1 MAYRRLLCA
10 AALAALILTGGA
22 APPQSAPAPA
32 DRPQMVAI
40 PAGRFV
46 MGSSQAQTDKELTQ
60 TYLLESEADNFGAW
74 EKPQHEVQ
82 VRAFELGKYPVTR
95 GDFLRFV
102 NSSGYAAVGCYAYN
116 GENYGMSAVADWRNP
131 GFKQTNK
138 HPVLCVSYQDAQ
150 AYIRWLNKRTGL
162 SYRLPSE
169 AEMEYATRAGT
180 TTSRFWGEDVA
191 RQCEYANGPD
201 LTMKD
206 QFPGWY
212 GAPCRDGYLL
222 TSPVDAFKPNP
233 WGLHDMVGNVFQITE
248 DCWRANFQGAPTD
261 GSAWTGG
268 DCSKRTL
275 RGGSTTS
282 HPGSMTSAS
291 RTGTP
296 VTNRTVYVGFRLA
309 RSLP

>member
-1 MAYRRLLCA
+1 MISHRLLSVT
-10 AALAALILTGGA
+10 ALAALLFSGA
-22 APPQSAPAPA
+22 AALPAQGAPAS
-32 DRPQMVAI
+32 DRPEMVSI

-46 MGSSQAQTDKELTQ
+46 MGSSKAQSDKELTH
-60 TYLLESEADNFGAW
+60 TYLLESEADKFGDW

-82 VRAFELGKYPVTR
+82 VAAFEMSKYPVTR
-95 GDFLRFV
+95 GDILRFV
-102 NSSGYAAVGCYAYN
+102 NSSGYAATGCYAYN
-116 GENYGMSAVADWRNP
+116 GENFGQSATADWRNP
-131 GFKQTNK
+131 GFKQTQK
-138 HPVLCVSYQDAQ
+138 DPAVCLSYQDAQ

-162 SYRLPSE
+162 SYRLPTE

-180 TTSRFWGEDVA
+180 TTSRFWGDDPA
-191 RQCEYANGPD
+191 GQCAYANGPD

-206 QFPGWY
+206 HFPGWY
-212 GAPCRDGYLL
+212 GAPCRDGFLL

-248 DCWRANFQGAPTD
+248 DCWHDNFRGAPTD
-261 GSAWTGG
+261 GSAWMSG

-275 RGGSTTS
+275 RGGSTTT
-282 HPGSMTSAS
+282 HPGSMTSAT